1 MAEHEGWSY
10 LDSDNMEKFSERTKE
25 EGLASQN
32 SDGSGSFYGEDGS
45 WGFRNADGS
54 GSYYGADGSWGFKN
68 ADGSGSYYGEDGSW
82 GFRNA
87 DGSGSFY
94 GEGDDWGYWDS
105 DNGKTYYGDSDDDS
119 DSSLSSEG
127 FGIGDAAAAAIGAG
141 LFAAAVNRS
150 KRKEEEEELI
160 RVREEEERKHKE
172 KAAKRAEWRKS
183 PARQKAHK
191 AKLIAII
198 VLIIAL
204 AIALFV
210 SSLRDIG
217 RSSSEMIGSDHGE
230 VAAQLGSAGFWDVEQ
245 IEISDLAPSQVDQ
258 DGLVTNVKVGLFSSF
273 SAELRMPCFVKP
285 EVTYHTLASLNPP
298 LSSEDV
304 KGMIYQEVVSAFENA
319 GYLTV
324 VAEPRRDVV
333 VGLLNKEGEVFE
345 IRIGDTKSFTTE
357 DQFKPNLTVTIAY
370 HSKVFG

>member
-10 LDSDNMEKFSERTKE
+10 LDSDNMEEFSERTKE
-25 EGLASQN
+25 EGWASQN

-54 GSYYGADGSWGFKN
+54 GSFYGADGSWGFKN
-68 ADGSGSYYGEDGSW
+68 ADGSGSYYGADGSW

-94 GEGDDWGYWDS
+94 GEGDDWGHWDS

-119 DSSLSSEG
+119 DSSSSSED
-127 FGIGDAAAAAIGAG
+127 FGIGDAVAAAIGAG
-141 LFAAAVNRS
+141 LFAAVVNRS

-160 RVREEEERKHKE
+160 RVREDEERKRKE

-204 AIALFV
+204 AIALLV
-210 SSLRDIG
+210 SSLRGIG
-217 RSSSEMIGSDHGE
+217 RSSSEMIGSDHGD

-345 IRIGDTKSFTTE
+345 IRVGDTKSFTTE